1 MEARSALGRVS
12 RPFSPVNLNFAT
24 QLIMST
30 GYTLP
35 VFACASAIAA
45 LRHLRK
51 GGASVVRQQ
60 PAHAATVNLLEPPQQ
75 VNINIEQV
83 AKIDSHS
90 AIAIT
95 RSDPGDHLDLTRNTP
110 VWAKVSLSSSSA
122 EQITLE
128 GGEGIGKQSDDR
140 AAIYSYARELIQTNL
155 KPLLNSN
162 ESIVVTIILPEGVR
176 LAKRTS
182 NEAFGVVEGL
192 SLLGTTGIVQ
202 PLVAPSQ
209 LEAYQTQIKEKAA
222 KFDSL
227 VFCIGENGI
236 DLAQKSGIDP
246 QRIVKT
252 ANWLGS
258 MLVTAGAAEVK
269 SILLFGYHGKLIKLA
284 GGIFHTHNHL
294 ADGRLEILTAYCAR
308 LGLSQS
314 QINQI
319 FDCSTTESAL
329 DLLRKIELQQK
340 RNLVDLVYQELA
352 QAIDSKSQEYIYK
365 YTERELLVGSIL
377 FDRRRR
383 IIKKSNNAVLLLSKL
398 C

>member
-1 MEARSALGRVS
+1 M
-12 RPFSPVNLNFAT
+12 T
-24 QLIMST
+24 T

-45 LRHLRK
+45 LHHLH
-51 GGASVVRQQ
+51 QQ
-60 PAHAATVNLLEPPQQ
+60 PAHTVTVSLIKPARQ
-75 VNINIEQV
+75 VDLDIEQV
-83 AKIDSHS
+83 AKIDDHS

-110 VWAKVSLSSSSA
+110 VWAKVSLSDSSA
-122 EQITLE
+122 KQITIE
-128 GGEGIGKQSDDR
+128 GGEGIGRQSDR
-140 AAIYSYARELIQTNL
+140 QAAIYSYAQELIEVNL
-155 KPLLNSN
+155 RPLLQSN
-162 ESIVVTIILPEGVR
+162 ESILVTIILPEGTR

-202 PLVAPSQ
+202 PLIAPSQ
-209 LEAYQTQIKEKAA
+209 LEAYQMQIKAKAA
-222 KFDSL
+222 RFNSL

-246 QRIVKT
+246 QRIIKT

-258 MLVTAGAAEVK
+258 MLVTAGAAEIE

-294 ADGRLEILTAYCAR
+294 ADGRLEIFTAYCAR
-308 LGLSQS
+308 LGLPQS
-314 QINQI
+314 QIEQI
-319 FDCSTTESAL
+319 FNCSTTESAL
-329 DLLRKIELQQK
+329 NLLRKIEFQEK
-340 RNLVDLVYQELA
+340 RTNLVDLVYEELA
-352 QAIDSKSQEYIYK
+352 RAIDLKSQEYIYK
-365 YTERELLVGSIL
+365 YTEQKLRIGSVL

-383 IIKKSNNAVLLLSKL
+383 IIKKSNNAMLLLSDL

>member
-1 MEARSALGRVS
+1 M
-12 RPFSPVNLNFAT
+12 SP
-24 QLIMST
+24 

-45 LRHLRK
+45 LRHL
-51 GGASVVRQQ
+51 QQ
-60 PAHAATVNLLEPPQQ
+60 QSSPAQVTVNLIKPAEQA
-75 VNINIEQV
+75 IIDIEQV
-83 AKIDSHS
+83 ATIDHNC

-110 VWAKVSLSSSSA
+110 IWAKVSLSFNSDDPK
-122 EQITLE
+122 QVTIE
-128 GGEGIGKQSDDR
+128 GGEGIGKQQDNQNQ
-140 AAIYSYARELIQTNL
+140 AAIYSYAQELIQANL
-155 KPLLNSN
+155 QPLLEQNQ
-162 ESIVVTIILPEGVR
+162 SITVTIILPAGVQ

-202 PLVAPSQ
+202 PLTAPSQ
-209 LEAYQTQIKEKAA
+209 LSAYQAEIKTKA
-222 KFDSL
+222 KLFDAL

-246 QRIVKT
+246 QRIIKT

-258 MLVTAGAAEVK
+258 MLVTAATAGVK

-294 ADGRLEILTAYCAR
+294 ADGRLEILTAYCAK
-308 LGLSQS
+308 LGLATWQT
-314 QINQI
+314 QQI
-319 FDCSTTESAL
+319 FNCATTEAAL
-329 DLLRKIELQQK
+329 NLLREFDAAEP
-340 RNLVDLVYQELA
+340 NNSHWVDLVYQELT
-352 QAIDSKSQEYIYK
+352 QAIDTKCQDYIHK
-365 YTERELLVGSIL
+365 YTEQKLCVGSIL
-377 FDRRRR
+377 FDRSRKV
-383 IIKKSNNAVLLLSKL
+383 IKRSDNALLLLPKL

>member
-1 MEARSALGRVS
+1 MLTDHLTQSMRS
-12 RPFSPVNLNFAT
+12 
-24 QLIMST
+24 

-45 LRHLRK
+45 LRHL
-51 GGASVVRQQ
+51 QQ
-60 PAHAATVNLLEPPQQ
+60 QFSPHQVTVNLIKPTATA
-75 VNINIEQV
+75 IIDIEQV
-83 AKIDSHS
+83 ATIDRNC

-110 VWAKVSLSSSSA
+110 IWAKVSLNSDSSDSIK
-122 EQITLE
+122 QITIE
-128 GGEGIGKQSDDR
+128 GGEGIGKQQDNQNQ
-140 AAIYSYARELIQTNL
+140 AAIYSYAQELIQANL
-155 KPLLNSN
+155 QPLLEQNQ
-162 ESIVVTIILPEGVR
+162 SITVTIILPEGVR

-202 PLVAPSQ
+202 PLTAPSQ
-209 LEAYQTQIKEKAA
+209 LSAYQSEIKAKA
-222 KFDSL
+222 KQFDAL

-246 QRIVKT
+246 QRIIKT

-258 MLVTAGAAEVK
+258 MLVTAAVAGVK

-294 ADGRLEILTAYCAR
+294 ADARLEIVTAYCAN
-308 LGLSQS
+308 LGLSTFQT
-314 QINQI
+314 QQI
-319 FDCSTTESAL
+319 FNCATTETAL
-329 DLLRKIELQQK
+329 NLLREFDAAEP
-340 RNLVDLVYQELA
+340 NNPDWADLVYQELT
-352 QAIDSKSQEYIYK
+352 QAIDTKCQNYICK
-365 YTERELLVGSIL
+365 YTEQKLCVGSIL
-377 FDRRRR
+377 FDRRREV
-383 IIKKSNNAVLLLSKL
+383 IKISDNALFLLPRL

>member
-1 MEARSALGRVS
+1 
-12 RPFSPVNLNFAT
+12 
-24 QLIMST
+24 MSS

-45 LRHLRK
+45 WRHL
-51 GGASVVRQQ
+51 QQ
-60 PAHAATVNLLEPPQQ
+60 QSSPAQVTVNLIKPAEQA
-75 VNINIEQV
+75 IIDIEQV
-83 AKIDSHS
+83 ATIDHNC

-110 VWAKVSLSSSSA
+110 IWAKVSLSFNSDDPK
-122 EQITLE
+122 QVTIQ
-128 GGEGIGKQSDDR
+128 GGEGIGKQQDNQNQ
-140 AAIYSYARELIQTNL
+140 AAIYSYAQELIQANL
-155 KPLLNSN
+155 RPLLEQNQ
-162 ESIVVTIILPEGVR
+162 SITVTIILPAGVQ

-202 PLVAPSQ
+202 PLTAPSQ
-209 LEAYQTQIKEKAA
+209 LSAYQAEIKAKA
-222 KFDSL
+222 KLFDAL

-246 QRIVKT
+246 QRIIKT

-258 MLVTAGAAEVK
+258 MLVTAAAAGVK

-294 ADGRLEILTAYCAR
+294 ADGRLEIMTAYCAK
-308 LGLSQS
+308 LGLATAQTR
-314 QINQI
+314 QI
-319 FDCSTTESAL
+319 FNCATTEAAL
-329 DLLRKIELQQK
+329 NLLRKF
-340 RNLVDLVYQELA
+340 NLTEADNSHWVDLVYQELT
-352 QAIDSKSQEYIYK
+352 QAIDTKCQDYICK
-365 YTERELLVGSIL
+365 YTEQKLCVGSIL
-377 FDRRRR
+377 FDRSRKV
-383 IIKKSNNAVLLLSKL
+383 IKISDNALLLLPKL

>member
-1 MEARSALGRVS
+1 M
-12 RPFSPVNLNFAT
+12 PP
-24 QLIMST
+24 

-45 LRHLRK
+45 LRHLHQDDL
-51 GGASVVRQQ
+51 ADSV
-60 PAHAATVNLLEPPQQ
+60 AVNLIKPSQT
-75 VNINIEQV
+75 VDITIEQV
-83 AKIDSHS
+83 AKIDDQS

-95 RSDPGDHLDLTRNTP
+95 LSAPGDHLDLTRNTP
-110 VWAKVSLSSSSA
+110 IWAKVEAFRDALLQKSDRI
-122 EQITLE
+122 EIQ
-128 GGEGIGKQSDDR
+128 GGEGIGRQSDR
-140 AAIYSYARELIQTNL
+140 QNQAAIYRYAQELITENL
-155 KPLLNSN
+155 KPLLHPQ
-162 ESIVVTIILPEGVR
+162 ESIVVTIILPEGRR

-209 LEAYQTQIKEKAA
+209 LEAYQNQIKAKAQLY
-222 KFDSL
+222 DSL

-258 MLVTAGAAEVK
+258 MLVVAGLSGVK

-294 ADGRLEILTAYCAR
+294 ADGRLEILTAYCAQ
-308 LGLSQS
+308 LGLPISE
-314 QINQI
+314 IRKI
-319 FDCSTTESAL
+319 FACSTTESAL
-329 DLLRKIELQQK
+329 NLLRDLDQQ
-340 RNLVDLVYQELA
+340 NDNNHNGQNSWVELVYQELA
-352 QAIDSKSQEYIYK
+352 EAIDLRCQDYIRK
-365 YTERELLVGSIL
+365 YTEENLCVGSIL
-377 FDRRRR
+377 FDRKRKV
-383 IIKKSNNAVLLLSKL
+383 IKKSGNALLLLSNL

>member
-1 MEARSALGRVS
+1 M
-12 RPFSPVNLNFAT
+12 
-24 QLIMST
+24 QT

-45 LRHLRK
+45 LRHL
-51 GGASVVRQQ
+51 QHQ
-60 PAHAATVNLLEPPQQ
+60 PPPDYITLDLIKPPQQ
-75 VNINIEQV
+75 ANIKLEQV
-83 AKIDSHS
+83 ATVAPDC

-110 VWAKVSLSSSSA
+110 VWAMVSFNSDDA
-122 EQITLE
+122 KRITIK
-128 GGEGIGKQSDDR
+128 GGEGIGRQQNDEDR
-140 AAIYSYARELIQTNL
+140 AAIYSYAKELIQANL
-155 KPLLNSN
+155 EPLLGDRH
-162 ESIVVTIILPEGVR
+162 ITVTIILPEGAR

-202 PLVAPSQ
+202 PLVAPNQ
-209 LEAYQTQIKEKAA
+209 LEAYQSQIKEKAA
-222 KFDSL
+222 LFDSL

-236 DLAQKSGIDP
+236 DLAQRAGIDP
-246 QRIVKT
+246 RRIIKT

-258 MLVTAGAAEVK
+258 MLVTAAAAGVK

-294 ADGRLEILTAYCAR
+294 ADGRLEIMTAYCAK
-308 LGLSQS
+308 LGLSTS
-314 QINQI
+314 QLQQI

-329 DLLRKIELQQK
+329 NLLREI
-340 RNLVDLVYQELA
+340 DLKNNSNWVEVVYQELA
-352 QAIDSKSQEYIYK
+352 AAIDMKCQDYIYK
-365 YTERELLVGSIL
+365 YIEQKLCIGSVL
-377 FDRRRR
+377 FDRRREV
-383 IIKKSNNAVLLLSKL
+383 IVKSQNAVLLLSKL